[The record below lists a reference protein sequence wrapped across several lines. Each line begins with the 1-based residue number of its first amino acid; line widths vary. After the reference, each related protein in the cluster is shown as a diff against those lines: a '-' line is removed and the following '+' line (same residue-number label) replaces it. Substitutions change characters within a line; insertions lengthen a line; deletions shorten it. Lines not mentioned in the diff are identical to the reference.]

1 MARLP
6 VRQWVLSVPE
16 RVRYFLQYDAA
27 VQTLTLHLFLSALER
42 LREIGREHL
51 VYESVKPGPGGFDQ
65 RIAW

>member
-1 MARLP
+1 M
-6 VRQWVLSVPE
+6 
-16 RVRYFLQYDAA
+16 RYFLQYDAA